1 MTPKLSIIVP
11 VYNVE
16 NYLRK
21 CLDSI
26 LNQTLTDIEVICV
39 NDGSPDNSAE
49 ILKEYQKADNRV
61 IVIEQENSGLG
72 AARNT
77 GISAARGEYI
87 GCVDSDDFIDPTMY
101 EKMYAKAR
109 AQNADVVLCN
119 VYLYYTDSGTTTVF
133 RDSVFYENMSK
144 TGYFSAVE
152 HPRILQYI
160 GVWDRIYRRSFI
172 EKEKLRNPEKRIYED
187 VLFSVQTSVLAEK
200 IAIVN
205 EPLYYYRKNTG
216 ISIVD
221 KEVVTDSYKF
231 DFLKNLAECR
241 TFLEKNNKWMLL
253 RKEFL
258 AFQLSGILYHQHNMQ
273 SYQTFIQF
281 AKELTR
287 VLSVDD
293 FDLMKDNTER
303 PQTKLYIT
311 LLQKHQFKLIYLLYK
326 IRKLYRVDEFCVYV
340 RFPKTKK
347 YWRIK
352 KLGYWKKVR
361 LRAEYDLICEIK
373 KLNISVQS
381 LTKESRGNT
390 K

>member
-1 MTPKLSIIVP
+1 MAPKLSIIVP

-39 NDGSPDNSAE
+39 NDGSPDNSGE

-61 IVIEQENSGLG
+61 IIIEQENSGLG

-87 GCVDSDDFIDPTMY
+87 GFVDSDDFIDPTMY
-101 EKMYAKAR
+101 EKMCTKAY

-119 VYLYYTDSGTTTVF
+119 IYLYYTDSGATTVF
-133 RDSVFYENMSK
+133 RDNTFYENMSK
-144 TGYFSAVE
+144 TGSFTAVE
-152 HPRILQYI
+152 HPRILQFI

-172 EKEKLRNPEKRIYED
+172 EKERLRNPEKRIYED
-187 VLFSVQTSVLAEK
+187 VLFSVQTSVLAAR

-231 DFLKNLAECR
+231 DFLKNLAESR
-241 TFLEKNNKWMLL
+241 AFLEDTNKWLLL

-258 AFQLSGILYHQHNMQ
+258 AFQLTGMLYHQHNMQ

-281 AKELTR
+281 ARELAQT
-287 VLSVDD
+287 LSVDD
-293 FDLMKDNTER
+293 FDLIKDNTEW
-303 PQTKLYIT
+303 PPAKLYIA

-326 IRKLYRVDEFCVYV
+326 IRKLYRVDEFCIYI

-347 YWRIK
+347 YWCIK
-352 KLGYWKKVR
+352 KPGYWKKAR
-361 LRAEYDLICEIK
+361 LRAEYELINEIK
-373 KLNISVQS
+373 MLNISVQS
-381 LTKESRGNT
+381 LTEKSRGDT
-390 K
+390 Q